1 MLTEKDALDQ
11 TLLER
16 IKERPG
22 ASVRDIIKPLFL
34 ERSESALRA
43 RLSLLELRREIRLE
57 KTKHQVRCFIE
68 KNPEAEG

>member
-1 MLTEKDALDQ
+1 MLKDKDALDH
-11 TLLER
+11 TILNR
-16 IKERPG
+16 IEENPG
-22 ASVRDIIKPLFL
+22 ASIRDIIRPLLL
-34 ERSESALRA
+34 ERSESALRT